1 MSSLVFRQYRAQAVA
16 TLGLLAA
23 LAALLVVTGLQMAGQ
38 WHSALVTCAATRT
51 CGNLSSTLFLG
62 SHAVGFLVI
71 MTLGVPLVLGILCGA
86 PLVAHEFETGTNQFA
101 WTQAITRRR
110 WLAVKAG
117 WLLLAA
123 AAVGGIVSALVT
135 WWSGPNNALQENAF
149 ETGRFDI
156 MGVVPVAYA
165 LFAMALGIAAGA
177 MLRRTVPAI
186 GLTVAGYIAVRILV
200 TQWLRPHFLTAV
212 THAYGLMQNWAPT
225 GAAWQFAQGILTPDG
240 RELMPSD
247 GTDIGHNVQVFMV
260 PASCHQLLNQA
271 NPGPVLSC
279 MQSAGFR
286 QFVSY
291 QPASRYWA
299 FQGIEAGIFVA
310 LAVALLA
317 VAYAVIARR
326 DG

>member
-135 WWSGPNNALQENAF
+135 WWSGPNNALQGNAF

-291 QPASRYWA
+291 QPGSRYWA